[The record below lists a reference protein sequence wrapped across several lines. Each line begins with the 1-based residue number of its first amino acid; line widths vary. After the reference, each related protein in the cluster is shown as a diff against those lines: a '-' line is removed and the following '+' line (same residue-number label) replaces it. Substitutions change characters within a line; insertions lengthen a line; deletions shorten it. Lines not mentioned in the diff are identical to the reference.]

1 MQVLKLPSA
10 NTAASAAADL
20 VVDTLGRIA
29 APVLGL
35 PTGRTAVALYQALVA
50 RHRAGQA
57 DFARAVTFNL
67 DEFAGLPAEH
77 PGSYHTFMREHLFQH
92 VNLAPDRTHLLR
104 GSARDW
110 RAEMARYERRLADV
124 GGLDLAIVGIGMN
137 GHIAFN
143 EPAPARIARTH
154 RVRLAPSTRRANA
167 SGFGNRWQDVP
178 THALSMGIG
187 TILSAR
193 RIILLATG
201 AHKASIIGRAL
212 TGPVTTRVPASLVQ
226 VHPDVVVVLDRAAA
240 TRLSRQWL
248 VALRPRPDAGTPPSD

>member
-1 MQVLKLPSA
+1 MQVLKLPSG
-10 NTAASAAADL
+10 TLAASAAADL
-20 VVDTLGRIA
+20 VVETLGRIA

-35 PTGRTAVALYQALVA
+35 PTGRTAVPLYQILVA

-57 DFARAVTFNL
+57 DFSRTVTFNL

-77 PGSYHTFMREHLFQH
+77 PGSDHAFMREHLFQH
-92 VNLAPDRTHLLR
+92 VNLAPERTHLLR
-104 GSARDW
+104 GGARDW
-110 RAEMARYERRLADV
+110 RAEIVRYERQLADL

-137 GHIAFN
+137 GHVAFN
-143 EPAPARIARTH
+143 EPAPALIARTH

-167 SGFGNRWQDVP
+167 SGFGNRWEAVP

-193 RIILLATG
+193 RIVLLATG
-201 AHKASIIGRAL
+201 PHKAPIIRRAL
-212 TGPVTTRVPASLVQ
+212 TGPVTTRVPASLLQ

-240 TRLSRQWL
+240 TELPRRQVSPSSR
-248 VALRPRPDAGTPPSD
+248 ATKTRAD

>member
-35 PTGRTAVALYQALVA
+35 PTGRTAVPLYEALVA

-67 DEFAGLPAEH
+67 DEFAGLPADH

-92 VNLAPDRTHLLR
+92 VNLAPNRTHLLR
-104 GSARDW
+104 GSVKDW
-110 RAEMARYERRLADV
+110 RAEMARYERRLADL
-124 GGLDLAIVGIGMN
+124 GGLDLAILGIGLN

-143 EPAPARIARTH
+143 EPAPALIARTH

-167 SGFGNRWQDVP
+167 ASGFNNRWQKVP

-193 RIILLATG
+193 RVILVATG
-201 AHKASIIGRAL
+201 AHKASIVARAL
-212 TGPVTTRVPASLVQ
+212 TGPVTTRVPASLLQ

-240 TRLSRQWL
+240 TRLPRQSPTLRSRG
-248 VALRPRPDAGTPPSD
+248 RGTPAAD